1 MAGTGNH
8 GPLIDEWL
16 PPPTP
21 SPRTLMSSFLN
32 EEFSSGPFSNLFSEH
47 STNKPHDQCEKSR
60 EPVGLSDEVPAQTV
74 RDRFQKGFSLEP
86 NLFSANQKS
95 NSHGGLAERRAARA
109 GFSVPKIDTSRV
121 GSSAVIRSPVSIPP
135 GLSPTTLLESPVFLY
150 NKMAQP
156 SPTTGTLPYLM
167 ATSDKSTLPAATTIT
182 EDSTFDNDVFS
193 FQPHLGSKQP
203 SFSTAEKDY
212 GAYLPNQSL
221 SNIHQQ
227 ESSRQS
233 SFTAGKDNTNATIAK
248 AKASDSMFGNSH
260 YSADQRQD
268 DERNQNV
275 QGDGVEARASACVP
289 VSTHGD
295 ASRMES
301 QDAVDASSTLSN
313 EEDERATHGTVSI
326 ECEGDEDETVSKRRK
341 LDALGTSTI
350 ATAVATST
358 IDMGAAA
365 SRAVREPRV
374 VVQTTSEVD
383 ILDDGYRWRKYGQK
397 VVKGNPNPRSYYKC
411 THPGCSV
418 RKHVERAS
426 HDLKSVITTYEG
438 KHNHE
443 VPAARNSGQAGSS
456 SANGP
461 SASQGGSS
469 HRRQEP
475 AQASFAHFG
484 ATTPFGSFALPPSG
498 QLGPATGNF
507 RFGMVPP
514 GMSIPMP
521 SLGSLAA
528 TKMVGNSSAMQGY
541 PGLMMPV
548 EPKSEPVSQTGFP
561 VANAAPSVYQQMMS
575 RPPFGHQM

>member
-1 MAGTGNH
+1 MAGTSNH
-8 GPLIDEWL
+8 GSLMEEWL

-32 EEFSSGPFSNLFSEH
+32 DEFSSGPFSLFSEH
-47 STNKPHDQCEKSR
+47 GTNKPHDQCERSR
-60 EPVGLSDEVPAQTV
+60 ELVNLREEVPSQGV
-74 RDRFQKGFSLEP
+74 KDGFQNNVSLET

-109 GFSVPKIDTSRV
+109 GFSVSKIDTSRV
-121 GSSAVIRSPVSIPP
+121 ASSAVIRSPVSIPP
-135 GLSPTTLLESPVFLY
+135 GLSPATLLESPVFLY

-156 SPTTGTLPYLM
+156 SPTTGTLPFLI
-167 ATSDKSTLPAATTIT
+167 ATNDKSTIPPDAKIT
-182 EDSTFDNDVFS
+182 EDSAFDNDVFS

-203 SFSTAEKDY
+203 SFSTAEKNY
-212 GAYLPNQSL
+212 SAYNQNHSL

-227 ESSRQS
+227 DSTLQS
-233 SFTAGKDNTNATIAK
+233 SFNAVRDNTDATIAK
-248 AKASDSMFGNSH
+248 LKTSDSIFGSSP
-260 YSADQRQD
+260 YSADQQQD
-268 DERNQNV
+268 DKTNQNV
-275 QGDGVEARASACVP
+275 QGDGFEATAAACVP
-289 VSTHGD
+289 LSNHGD
-295 ASRMES
+295 ASLLES
-301 QDAVDASSTLSN
+301 QDAVDVSSTLSN
-313 EEDERATHGTVSI
+313 EEERATHGTVSI
-326 ECEGDEDETVSKRRK
+326 ECEGDEDETESKRRR
-341 LDALGTSTI
+341 LDASGISTI
-350 ATAVATST
+350 TTTAVTAST
-358 IDMGAAA
+358 IDMGAA

-443 VPAARNSGQAGSS
+443 VPAARNSGQAGSG
-456 SANGP
+456 SANAP
-461 SASQGGSS
+461 PASQNGSS

-484 ATTPFGSFALPPSG
+484 ATAPFGSFVLPPSG
-498 QLGPATGNF
+498 QLGPAAGNF

-514 GMSIPMP
+514 GMTIPMP
-521 SLGSLAA
+521 SLGSLAP

-541 PGLMMPV
+541 PGLMMPG
-548 EPKSEPVSQTGFP
+548 EPKAEP
-561 VANAAPSVYQQMMS
+561 AAPSGYQMMS